1 MRLIVT
7 ENASMIADVT
17 CDREAV
23 YIGSG
28 PDCKVQLND
37 ARLAV
42 QHAVVF
48 PEKDKSWALNLLDDH
63 IIVQINGMR
72 VTEKVTL
79 RTGDEI
85 SLLDFV
91 IRVFPA
97 TETVAAAIAAAPRP
111 TSVARLTQFVQAQ
124 LPPGATTRRYED
136 PVTVPQG
143 QMARLHAIAER
154 LSQAD
159 TVETLMDHALQSLLE
174 AFAAQRAWIGVR
186 RVNYGPME
194 YVEGRTLA
202 GQSFEL
208 PELAENLKPRILDRA
223 QFILVPRVSHELP
236 LSVLAGPLVAPET
249 LLGFVY
255 LDSGDTGRFFEQ
267 RDLEMFGVVLTVVA
281 AQLDAIL
288 KQIAKNRAAMIA
300 GEVGVAHAIQAR
312 LTPRKLPQ
320 WPELQWGA
328 FREPGSERTGNVY
341 DIVRLSNNLALFM
354 VAHTTSTGP
363 WPSMLMAQAQA
374 ALRMAGMHQDAPH
387 ICLRSLNWLLFDGLK
402 DHPLDCF
409 VGALDP
415 ANGQLRYS
423 VAGALGAYIIG
434 QRGDERSLLVGAPQP
449 QLADSRTV
457 EYPLLSEQLESGE
470 TLVLFTPGVT
480 TARNRAGEIFGQER
494 FINIL
499 CDAFGQQASGML
511 KDMLTDL
518 RAFTVGGSQPDDVT
532 VVLAHRV

>member
-28 PDCKVQLND
+28 AECKVQRSD
-37 ARLAV
+37 ARLAP

-48 PEKDKSWALNLLDDH
+48 PEKDKTWALNLLDDH
-63 IIVQINGMR
+63 VTVQVNGAR

-79 RTGDEI
+79 KTGDEI

-97 TETVAAAIAAAPRP
+97 AEAVAASAAAAPRP

-136 PVTVPQG
+136 PVTLPQG
-143 QMARLHAIAER
+143 QLARLHAMVER
-154 LSQAD
+154 LSQTD
-159 TVETLMDHALQSLLE
+159 TVESLMDHTLQALLE
-174 AFAAQRAWIGVR
+174 TFAAQRAWIGIR

-194 YVEGRTLA
+194 YVEGRQIA
-202 GQSFEL
+202 GQTFEL
-208 PELAENLKPRILDRA
+208 PELGENLKPRILDRA
-223 QFILVPRVSHELP
+223 QFILVPRVSHEQA
-236 LSVLAGPLVAPET
+236 LSILAGPLVAPET
-249 LLGFVY
+249 LLGLIY
-255 LDSGDTGRFFEQ
+255 LDSGDTGRYFEQ
-267 RDLEMFGVVLTVVA
+267 RDLEIFSAVLTIVA

-288 KQIAKNRAAMIA
+288 KQIAKNRAATVA

-312 LTPRKLPQ
+312 ITPRKLPQ

-328 FREPGSERTGNVY
+328 FREPSSERTGDVY
-341 DIVRLSNNLALFM
+341 DIMRLSSNLALFL
-354 VAHTTSTGP
+354 VAHTSATGP

-374 ALRMAGMHQDAPH
+374 AFRIAGMHQDAPH
-387 ICLRSLNWLLFDGLK
+387 VCLRSLNWLLFDGLK
-402 DHPLDCF
+402 DHLLDCF

-415 ANGQLRYS
+415 TTGLLRYS
-423 VAGALGAYIIG
+423 IAGTLGAYIIG
-434 QRGDERSLLVGAPQP
+434 QRGDERPLGGDPQP
-449 QLADSRTV
+449 PLSDARTV
-457 EYPLLSEQLESGE
+457 EYPPLTEQLESDE

-480 TARNRAGEIFGQER
+480 TARNRAGEVFGHER
-494 FINIL
+494 FVNIL
-499 CDAFGQQASGML
+499 CDAFGQQASGAL
-511 KDMLTDL
+511 KDMLSDL
-518 RAFTVGGSQPDDVT
+518 RVFTAGGSQPDDVT
-532 VVLAHRV
+532 VVLAHRM